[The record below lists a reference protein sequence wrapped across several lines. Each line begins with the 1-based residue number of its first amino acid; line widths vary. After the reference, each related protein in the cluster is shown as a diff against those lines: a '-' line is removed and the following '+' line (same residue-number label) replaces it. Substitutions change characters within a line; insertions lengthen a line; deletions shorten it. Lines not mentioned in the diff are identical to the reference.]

1 MTRKDLRQA
10 SRDELIDL
18 ALTSHAQAQQEK
30 TRREAAEHQL
40 RWLKQQ
46 LFGTKSERRLPA
58 DGLDAAQLS
67 LGETPDTPREPET
80 TTVRAHARVRTGA
93 KPATPEEEL
102 GALRFDDSV
111 PRRRVVVRD
120 PALAGLREGVDYTV
134 ISEKR
139 SYRLAQRPA
148 AYELLE
154 IVRPVTKR
162 NESGAVRTAP
172 APPAVFPGSL
182 ADVSLLAGL
191 LVDKFQFHLPLYRQH
206 QRLKAAG
213 IAVSRGSLTNWV
225 HQSVGL
231 LEPLYRAQWAS
242 WRESAV
248 LAMDET
254 PIRAGRKAKRTMR
267 TGYFWPVYG
276 DRDEIVFPF
285 TPSRAHR
292 HVEALLEGFA
302 GTLVSDGYEGY
313 ARYAA
318 RRDAVVHALC
328 WSHTRR
334 GFVRAEA
341 VEPERAARVLAWI
354 RALYAVESEILERS
368 LEGESKL
375 AVRAER
381 SRPLVAALF
390 EWLEAEMGEAA
401 LLPTSP
407 FTKAALYA
415 LERRQGL
422 EAFLAN
428 PDVPLDTNHL
438 ERALRPIPMGR
449 KSWLFCW
456 TEVGAETVGQI
467 QSLIQTC
474 VLQGVDPY
482 TYLVD
487 VLQRVDTH
495 PAADVRTLTPRL
507 WKQHFAHDPLPSLL
521 DESLRRQRDPDNHG
535 SD

>member
-1 MTRKDLRQA
+1 MTRKDLRQVG
-10 SRDELIDL
+10 REELIDL
-18 ALTSHAQAQQEK
+18 ALTSHARAQEEK

-40 RWLKQQ
+40 RWFKRQ
-46 LFGTKSERRLPA
+46 LFGARSERRLPA
-58 DGLDAAQLS
+58 DVLDAAQLS
-67 LGETPDTPREPET
+67 LGEVPENRSEPEKT
-80 TTVRAHARVRTGA
+80 PVRAHARVRARA
-93 KPATPEEEL
+93 KPETAEEEI
-102 GALRFDDSV
+102 GSLRFDDAV
-111 PRRRVVVRD
+111 PRRRVVVPD
-120 PALAGLREGVDYTV
+120 PALAGLREGTDYTV

-154 IVRPVTKR
+154 IVRPVTR
-162 NESGAVRTAP
+162 LNETAALCTAP
-172 APPAVFPGSL
+172 TPPSVFPGSL
-182 ADVSLLAGL
+182 VDVSLLAGL
-191 LVDKFQFHLPLYRQH
+191 LVDKFCFHLPLYRQH
-206 QRLKAAG
+206 QRMKAAG
-213 IAVSRGSLTNWV
+213 IHVSRSSLTNWV

-231 LEPLYRAQWAS
+231 LEPLVRAQWVS
-242 WRESAV
+242 VLESAV

-254 PIRAGRKAKRTMR
+254 PIRAGRKAKRKMH

-285 TPSRAHR
+285 TSSRAHR
-292 HVEALLEGFA
+292 HVEALLEGFE
-302 GTLVSDGYEGY
+302 GTLLSDGYEGY

-318 RRDAVVHALC
+318 RREAVAHALC

-334 GFVRAEA
+334 GFVRAEE
-341 VEPERAARVLAWI
+341 VEPERAARALGWI
-354 RALYAVESEILERS
+354 QALYAIESEILERS
-368 LEGESKL
+368 LDDEKKL

-428 PDVPLDTNHL
+428 PGVPLDTNHL

-449 KSWLFCW
+449 KNWLFCW
-456 TEVGAETVGQI
+456 TEVGAEAVGRI
-467 QSLIQTC
+467 QSLVQTC

-495 PAADVRTLTPRL
+495 PAADVHTLTPRL

-521 DESLRRQRDPDNHG
+521 DESLRRQRDPHNHG